1 MRAVLACP
9 DRTRKRRGRARQQ
22 PDRVYYS
29 RAYRPGSEREDT
41 VETPERTLGFLLHDV
56 ARLLRKRFEQNARD
70 LGLTRAQWQVL
81 AHLARNEGI
90 HQGGLADILEL
101 EPISLGRILDR
112 LQSAGLVERRP
123 HPKDRRVWL
132 LFLRPKA
139 HPVIERMRAI
149 GAATRAEALAGVPE
163 SEREQLLH
171 ILTVMKEN
179 LIAASSSAN
188 GERIVRHG

>member
-1 MRAVLACP
+1 ME
-9 DRTRKRRGRARQQ
+9 
-22 PDRVYYS
+22 S
-29 RAYRPGSEREDT
+29 
-41 VETPERTLGFLLHDV
+41 PERTLGFLLHDV

-112 LQSAGLVERRP
+112 LQAAGLVERRP
-123 HPKDRRVWL
+123 HAKDRRVWL

-139 HPVIERMRAI
+139 HPVLERMRAI
-149 GAATRAEALAGVPE
+149 GAETRAEALAGVPE
-163 SEREQLLH
+163 AEREQLIH
-171 ILTVMKEN
+171 ILTTMKEN
-179 LIAASSSAN
+179 LIAASASAN
-188 GERIVRHG
+188 GAKAVRHG